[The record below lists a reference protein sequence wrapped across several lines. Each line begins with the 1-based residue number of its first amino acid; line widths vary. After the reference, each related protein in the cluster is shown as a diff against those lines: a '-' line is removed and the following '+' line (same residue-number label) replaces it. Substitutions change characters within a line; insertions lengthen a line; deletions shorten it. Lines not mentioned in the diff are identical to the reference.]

1 MCSINR
7 HVFGLD
13 FLIFLSAASKKGDQI
28 CAYHLFKEVFR
39 TSNRE
44 IKVIGNNV
52 IVNNLKLCY
61 FSDIFH
67 ALEEKNMGNCIVM
80 PNRFYGRERE
90 LELLRRLQN
99 DVLEK
104 GMSRFVA
111 IAGRRRSGKTRLIEE
126 ALCES
131 PETPQIFLYIAS
143 QLTQSNLSNLRKETA
158 DALGV
163 SLPPSVQTYKEI
175 FRFIFKESEKR
186 PIALIL
192 DEFQNF
198 EAADPT
204 VFASLQEL
212 WDHYHTRSKLLLITC
227 GSSVNSMQKIFEDRK
242 APLFAHVS
250 AFIRLEP
257 FDPTLLKVIFR
268 DYKENFSGDDLLAL
282 YALTGGVAQY
292 VQSML
297 TSGATTLDAMINHAL
312 LFSSGFTTEAQL
324 MIASEFKANAANMN
338 EILMAISQGKNR
350 RTELASLFDFN
361 ISGHLNQLENLYGL
375 IERTEP
381 VAENGAKRKRIRYE
395 LGDALLDFWYTF
407 CMPNLK
413 MLQSPNPSA
422 IVKEIEARYPTWAG
436 RVLER
441 LYRRHF
447 RNLGLFT
454 AVGPWWDKKGENEID
469 LVALNSTEKRIVFAE
484 VKLNPAKIHLEE
496 LKKKASVFFFYNPR
510 FATFECSF
518 MGLSTKELAS
528 SEPLPFE

>member
-1 MCSINR
+1 MKS
-7 HVFGLD
+7 
-13 FLIFLSAASKKGDQI
+13 S
-28 CAYHLFKEVFR
+28 
-39 TSNRE
+39 
-44 IKVIGNNV
+44 
-52 IVNNLKLCY
+52 IVN
-61 FSDIFH
+61 
-67 ALEEKNMGNCIVM
+67 
-80 PNRFYGRERE
+80 PNRFYGRERV

-104 GMSRFVA
+104 GTSRFVA

-131 PETPQIFLYIAS
+131 PETPRIYLYVAA

-158 DALGV
+158 ETLGTA
-163 SLPPSVQTYKEI
+163 LPPNVQTYKEI

-198 EAADPT
+198 EAVDPT
-204 VFASLQEL
+204 VFTSLQEL
-212 WDHYHTRSKLLLITC
+212 WDRYHTRSKLLLITC
-227 GSSVNSMQKIFEDRK
+227 GSVVSSMRKIFEDGK

-268 DYKENFSGDDLLAL
+268 DCKENFTGDDLLAL
-282 YALTGGVAQY
+282 YSLTGGVAQY

-297 TSGATTLDAMINHAL
+297 TSGATTLDAMVNHAL
-312 LFSSGFTTEAQL
+312 LSGITTEAQL
-324 MIASEFKANAANMN
+324 MIASEFKANAASMN
-338 EILMAISQGKNR
+338 EILMAISQGKNK
-350 RTELASLFDFN
+350 RTELTSFFDFN
-361 ISGHLNQLENLYGL
+361 ISGHLNQLENFYGL

-407 CMPNLK
+407 CLPNLK

-484 VKLNPAKIHLEE
+484 IKLNPAKIHLEE
-496 LKKKASVFFFYNPR
+496 LKKKATVFFFYNPH
-510 FATFECSF
+510 FAAFECSF
-518 MGLSTKELAS
+518 MGLSTKELSS